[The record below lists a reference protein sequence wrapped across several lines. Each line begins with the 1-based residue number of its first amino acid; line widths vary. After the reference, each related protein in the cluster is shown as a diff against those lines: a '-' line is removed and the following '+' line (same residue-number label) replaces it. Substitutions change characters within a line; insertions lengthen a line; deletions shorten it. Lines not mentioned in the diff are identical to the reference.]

1 MKKIWASLL
10 VVLLAFNVY
19 AATMFYG
26 VNEDGVTANVFYE
39 EDSKLFVVELKVVDR
54 DFGVDVSTELPEEFI
69 HLKPYLTTIVLTQ
82 EKTVKGVVYTL
93 RYTFNVSNVRM
104 ISE

>member
-10 VVLLAFNVY
+10 IILLTFNVY

-26 VNEDGVTANVFYE
+26 VNEDGVIANVFYE
-39 EDSKLFVVELKVVDR
+39 EDSHLFVVELKVVDK
-54 DFGVDVSTELPEEFI
+54 DFGIDVSTELPEEFV

-93 RYTFNVSNVRM
+93 RYTFNVSNVKI
-104 ISE
+104 ISD